1 MRTAG
6 SPHVR
11 VADRG
16 SPPVYDRLVAT
27 EQTLGD
33 ARLRRLVDAGRSL
46 VADLDLESV
55 LDRVLRIAVEVT
67 GARYAALGILDE
79 RRAELERFLTKGIDE
94 PSHRRIG
101 ELPRG
106 RGILGVLIDDP
117 RPLRLD
123 SVGED
128 PRSYGFPPGHPPMDT
143 FLGVPIIIRGEA
155 WGNLYLTQK
164 DGGEP
169 FTEADEESATV
180 LAEWAAIAIGNA
192 RLYEDVTARREEAER
207 AVRRL
212 EATTTIA
219 RAVGGETDLAR
230 VLELIVKRGRALV
243 DAEGLLILLREGAGL
258 VVAAT
263 AGVLPAGL
271 EGATIASHSASI
283 EELGLDP
290 NSALTVPLVF
300 RGQSLGLLAAHGR
313 QGAGGTLGDE
323 DERLLLA
330 FAASAATAV
339 ATARTVEEK
348 RLRDVIQGAE
358 EERRRWSRELHD
370 DTLQGLGALRLVL
383 SAGRRS
389 GSPETLRDAVDEA
402 IAQLDDEIEGLRS
415 LIRELRPAA
424 LDELGPGPAIEDLAT
439 RTSARHGVEVVTD
452 VLLDPER
459 RHAPEVEIALYRI
472 IQEALTNAVKHA
484 GGERVAVEVAERDG
498 VLHARVAD
506 DGGGFDPASAD
517 GGFGL
522 TGMRERV
529 ALLGGELAI
538 ASSERGTTVTAVL
551 PALPR

>member
-1 MRTAG
+1 
-6 SPHVR
+6 
-11 VADRG
+11 
-16 SPPVYDRLVAT
+16 
-27 EQTLGD
+27 
-33 ARLRRLVDAGRSL
+33 
-46 VADLDLESV
+46 
-55 LDRVLRIAVEVT
+55 
-67 GARYAALGILDE
+67 
-79 RRAELERFLTKGIDE
+79 
-94 PSHRRIG
+94 
-101 ELPRG
+101 
-106 RGILGVLIDDP
+106 
-117 RPLRLD
+117 
-123 SVGED
+123 
-128 PRSYGFPPGHPPMDT
+128 MDT

-155 WGNLYLTQK
+155 WGNLYLTEK

-230 VLELIVKRGRALV
+230 VLELIVKRGRALI
-243 DAEGLLILLREGAGL
+243 DAEGMLILLREGPGL

-271 EGATIASHSASI
+271 EGATIASHSASLD
-283 EELGLDP
+283 ELGLDP
-290 NSALTVPLVF
+290 DSALTVPLVF
-300 RGQSLGLLAAHGR
+300 RGHSLGLLAAHGR
-313 QGAGGTLGDE
+313 RGGGTLGRE

-389 GSPETLRDAVDEA
+389 GSPELLRDAVDEA
-402 IAQLDDEIEGLRS
+402 VAQLDDEIEGLRS

-439 RTSARHGVEVVTD
+439 RTSVRHGVEVVTD
-452 VLLDPER
+452 VLLDPGR
-459 RHAPEVEIALYRI
+459 RHAPGVEIALYRI

-484 GGERVAVEVAERDG
+484 GGERIAVEVAERDG
-498 VLHARVAD
+498 TLHARVAD

-529 ALLGGELAI
+529 ALLGGELDI
-538 ASSERGTTVTAVL
+538 ASSARGTTVTAAL

>member
-1 MRTAG
+1 LLDA
-6 SPHVR
+6 P
-11 VADRG
+11 
-16 SPPVYDRLVAT
+16 RL
-27 EQTLGD
+27 Q
-33 ARLRRLVDAGRSL
+33 RLIAVGRELLSEL
-46 VADLDLESV
+46 DLDSL
-55 LDRVLRIAVEVT
+55 LDQLLATAQELT
-67 GARYAALGILDE
+67 GARYAAVGVLDE
-79 RRAELERFLTKGIDE
+79 NRRDLARFITRGVDE
-94 PSHRRIG
+94 QTHRAIG
-101 ELPRG
+101 DLPRG
-106 RGILGVLIDDP
+106 RGVLGALITDP
-117 RPLRLD
+117 RPLRLGD
-123 SVGED
+123 VSAH
-128 PRSYGFPPGHPPMDT
+128 PSSYGFPPGHPPMET